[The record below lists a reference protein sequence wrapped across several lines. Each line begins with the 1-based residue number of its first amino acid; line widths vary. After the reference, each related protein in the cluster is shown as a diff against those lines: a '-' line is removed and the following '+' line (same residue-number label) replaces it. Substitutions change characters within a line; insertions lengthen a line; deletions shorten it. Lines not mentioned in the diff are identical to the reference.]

1 VTDIW
6 IYEKDQRVDPMKM
19 RTCAVAGMFYPSD
32 PSHLEQL
39 LEMFFSG
46 VRPEGNNPLG
56 IVSPHAGYIYSGQVA
71 AHAFGA
77 ISPEFSGTFV
87 VVGPSHR
94 GYLTSASSVPWE
106 TPLGVVDTDTE
117 FVGALG
123 VEIDELSH
131 KDEHSIEV
139 QIPFIKYRFPRA
151 RIVPVMMGQQDLT
164 GAIRLGEAIA
174 EAIRL
179 TKRDVRIIA
188 SSDFSHY
195 VPAEKARKDDL
206 FAIEPL
212 STLDVKEFYRRI
224 GERGV
229 TACGYGPISA
239 MVTACSRLGART
251 AKLIRY
257 ATSGDVTGDNREV
270 VGYAGIAVI

>member
-1 VTDIW
+1 
-6 IYEKDQRVDPMKM
+6 MKM

-39 LEMFFSG
+39 LEKFFAA
-46 VRPEGNNPLG
+46 VKPEGKAPLG

-87 VVGPSHR
+87 VIGPSHR

-106 TPLGVVDTDTE
+106 TPLGVIDPDTGFID
-117 FVGALG
+117 ALEL
-123 VEIDELSH
+123 EIDEISH
-131 KDEHSIEV
+131 RDEHSIEV
-139 QIPFIKYRFPRA
+139 QMPFIKYRFPRA
-151 RIVPVMMGQQDLT
+151 RIVPVMMGQQDLP
-164 GAIRLGEAIA
+164 GATRLGEVIT
-174 EAIRL
+174 EAVRQ
-179 TKRDVRIIA
+179 TKRDIRIVA

-195 VPAEKARKDDL
+195 VPAAKAKSDDL
-206 FAIEPL
+206 WAIEPL
-212 STLDVKEFYRRI
+212 TTLDVKEFYRRI

-229 TACGYGPISA
+229 TACGYGPIAA
-239 MVTACSRLGART
+239 MVTACSNLGATT

-257 ATSGDVTGDNREV
+257 ATSGDVTGDTREV
-270 VGYAGIAVI
+270 VGYAGITVI